1 MKLWTGRFSGQL
13 DETADLLNASIT
25 FDYRLAEVDVRGSMA
40 WAAALGRAKLL
51 TEEEVRQILDGLGA
65 IQKEFK
71 AGSFEFQ
78 PGDEDIHTAVE
89 RRLTE
94 IIGPLG
100 GKLHTG
106 RSRNDQV
113 ATDFRLWM
121 ISKIEQI
128 DELISGLQAALT
140 GRAEQDF
147 DIVLPGYTHLQQ
159 AQPVLLSHW
168 WLSHFWALQR
178 DRTRFQNLSEET
190 RVMPL
195 GCAALAGT
203 GFDIDRFALAKDLGF
218 DRPAPNSL
226 DAISDRDFA
235 ASFLFC
241 ATMIGVHLSRLSE
254 QLILFSTKEFGFVT
268 LSDEFSTGSSIMPQK
283 KNPDPLELTRAKSGV
298 LMGRLMALLATLKAL
313 PSAYDKDLQEDK
325 PPVFDAA
332 DILELL
338 LPVLSGTI
346 ATLTVHAD
354 RMEAQI
360 DWQML
365 ATDLADHLVRKGV
378 PFREAHHAVG
388 SAVKAAEKQRLALPD
403 LPLVD
408 WEAIHPE
415 FDSELFALFDV
426 RRSLAQ
432 HAAFGGTAP
441 DAVQQQLALAQKTLE
456 E

>member
-13 DETADLLNASIT
+13 DENADLLNASIT
-25 FDYRLAEVDVRGSMA
+25 FDYRLAEVDVQGSVA
-40 WAAALGRAKLL
+40 WASALGRAKLL
-51 TEEEVRQILDGLGA
+51 TDEEVGQIHDGLGV
-65 IQKEFK
+65 ILREFESK
-71 AGSFEFQ
+71 SFEYQ

-113 ATDFRLWM
+113 ATDFRLWVM
-121 ISKIEQI
+121 RKIEHI
-128 DELISGLQAALT
+128 DDLICGLQAALAT
-140 GRAEQDF
+140 CAERDI

-159 AQPVLLSHW
+159 AQPVLLGHW
-168 WLSHFWALQR
+168 WLSHFWALER
-178 DRTRFQNLSEET
+178 DRVRFRDLFAET

-195 GCAALAGT
+195 GSAALAGT
-203 GFDIDRFALAKDLGF
+203 GFDIDRFALADDLGF

-226 DAISDRDFA
+226 DAIADRDFA
-235 ASFLFC
+235 AGFLFC
-241 ATMIGVHLSRLSE
+241 AAMLGVHLSRLAE
-254 QLILFSTKEFGFVT
+254 QLILFSTREFGFVT
-268 LSDEFSTGSSIMPQK
+268 LADEFSTGSSIMPQK
-283 KNPDPLELTRAKSGV
+283 KNPDPLELTRAKSGF
-298 LMGRLMALLATLKAL
+298 LTGRLMGLLASLKAL

-338 LPVLSGTI
+338 LPVLSGAI

-354 RMEAQI
+354 RMESQI

-365 ATDLADHLVRKGV
+365 ATDLADYLVRKGV

-388 SAVKAAEKQRLALPD
+388 SAVKAAEKQGLALPE
-403 LPLVD
+403 LPLAD
-408 WEAIHPE
+408 WQAIHPE
-415 FDSELFALFDV
+415 FDSQLFALFDV

-441 DAVQQQLALAQKTLE
+441 DAVRQQLALARKSLKE
-456 E
+456 